1 MARTSYAWGI
11 DIGKCAL
18 KAVRCRMSA
27 EPRKIE
33 ADAFDYIEYPMI
45 LTQPEADPV
54 ELVRAALVEFIGR
67 NKLQGDRVAVAV
79 PGQMGLT
86 KFIKLP
92 PIEAKKIPDIVKYE
106 ARQQIPFPLDQV
118 VWDWQRLAGGIEE
131 SGFVLDAE
139 VGVFAM
145 KREQVFKALA
155 PLTSAGIEVDVLQ
168 LSPIALANM
177 VMFDQL
183 PDPATLD
190 PDSPPPSVVLV
201 STGVDSTDLVITNGF
216 RIWQRSMPIGGSNFT
231 KALVQ
236 GMKLTFAKA
245 EQLKRNAVRA
255 EDPKAVF
262 NTMKPVFNEF
272 ASELQRSLNYFTGA
286 DRSAKIGK
294 VLLLG
299 NATKLRGL
307 SDFVAKQL
315 NLDVQRLD
323 AYRGLE
329 GAVVTSAAAFKD
341 NRLSFGTAYGLAL
354 QAAGGAGLN
363 TNLLPGEII
372 RERLIAAKKP
382 WAVGAMVGLL
392 GAAAVSFMGMFFAWS
407 TYAPDLYADAFAKAD
422 AAKTRSQAA
431 ISGLEETRKKQT
443 DAVAQQQFLVQTE
456 DHRFQV
462 LDMLRAVET
471 LLPHDDPANIPVFPG
486 DRYELHID
494 SMDCQY
500 FNDLAPWFTAL
511 QEQWTETH
519 PAEEIDEEQPAA
531 PVDPAAAPPEGGA
544 VAEGTAAP
552 AVEKGPSGPG
562 WVIQLTGHHYHNE
575 DHHKP
580 DDTAQFV
587 RSTIVQGLMGKGDQ
601 VLVAAGPL
609 AGQKVPVAE
618 LGLGYPVIVNSANLR
633 LERVAASGG
642 GLQQPTSFST
652 VDSEENIPPQ
662 GGFSGVP
669 VPSAPGLANQGV
681 ELKRFDFT
689 LQFTWQPTVPG
700 APKPAPSD
708 TEVAVP
714 NTPVRSRAAPVM
726 AD

>member
-79 PGQMGLT
+79 PGQLGLT

-471 LLPHDDPANIPVFPG
+471 LLPHDDPANIPAFPG

-642 GLQQPTSFST
+642 GPQQPTSFAT

>member
-79 PGQMGLT
+79 PGQLGLT

-642 GLQQPTSFST
+642 GPQQPTSFAT